1 MHCLKQTAAWQWLV
15 ANRAWLVNVY
25 LFANIIGVTLWQA
38 AAPLK
43 AGRFGLVEGAFVAQ
57 NLVLAGVVLM
67 RRDHRAIDVR
77 IGHQL
82 IALAAFFSGA
92 FMAGQPPSEG
102 AGLQTTSLIVSVAA
116 NLLGIATLL
125 NLGRSF
131 GILIACR
138 EIRTGGLYAII
149 RHPMY
154 LSDILLRTGFVLG
167 HRTPVALAL
176 MLLSVGLYI
185 WRAILEERF
194 LLGQPGYPEY
204 MRKVRYRL
212 LPGVF

>member
-1 MHCLKQTAAWQWLV
+1 VWRWLA
-15 ANRAWLVNVY
+15 ANRAWLVNIY
-25 LFANIIGVTLWQA
+25 LFANILGVTLWQA
-38 AAPLK
+38 IDPWRS
-43 AGRFGLVEGAFVAQ
+43 GYFGVADGIFVAQ

-67 RRDHRAIDVR
+67 RRDHRAIDTRV
-77 IGHQL
+77 GHQL
-82 IALAAFFSGA
+82 IAVAAFFSGA
-92 FMAGQPPSEG
+92 FMVGQPPSEG
-102 AGLQTTSLIVSVAA
+102 AALQAVSLIVSVAA

>member
-1 MHCLKQTAAWQWLV
+1 MHRLRQTALWLWLV

-25 LFANIIGVTLWQA
+25 LFANILGVTLWQA
-38 AAPLK
+38 LEPWRS
-43 AGRFGLVEGAFVAQ
+43 GRFGVAAGIFVAQ

-67 RRDHRAIDVR
+67 RRDHRAVDMR
-77 IGHQL
+77 AGHQL
-82 IALAAFFSGA
+82 VALAAFFSGA
-92 FMAGQPPSEG
+92 FMAGQAPSEG
-102 AGLQTTSLIVSVAA
+102 AALQTVALIVSVAA

-154 LSDILLRTGFVLG
+154 LSDILLRIGFVLG
-167 HRTPVALAL
+167 HRTPGAMAL
-176 MLLSVGLYI
+176 MLLSVGLYV
-185 WRAILEERF
+185 WRAYLEEQF
-194 LLGQPGYPEY
+194 LLGQPGYRAY
-204 MRKVRYRL
+204 MQKVRYRL

>member
-1 MHCLKQTAAWQWLV
+1 MHRLRQTTLWQWLA

-25 LFANIIGVTLWQA
+25 LFANILGVTLWQA
-38 AAPLK
+38 LEPWRS
-43 AGRFGLVEGAFVAQ
+43 GRFGAAAGIFVAQ

-67 RRDHRAIDVR
+67 RCDHRAVDMR
-77 IGHQL
+77 AGHQL
-82 IALAAFFSGA
+82 VALAAFFSGA
-92 FMAGQPPSEG
+92 FMAGQAPSEG
-102 AGLQTTSLIVSVAA
+102 ATLQTVALIVSVAA

-154 LSDILLRTGFVLG
+154 LSDILLRIGFVLG
-167 HRTPVALAL
+167 HRTPAAVAL
-176 MLLSVGLYI
+176 MLLSVGLYV
-185 WRAILEERF
+185 WRARLEEQF
-194 LLGQPGYPEY
+194 LIGQPGYREY
-204 MRKVRYRL
+204 MQKVRYRL

>member
-1 MHCLKQTAAWQWLV
+1 VWQWLAV
-15 ANRAWLVNVY
+15 NRAWLVNVY
-25 LFANIIGVTLWQA
+25 LFANILGVTLWQA
-38 AAPLK
+38 IDPWRS
-43 AGRFGLVEGAFVAQ
+43 GRFGLAEGIFVAQ

-67 RRDHRAIDVR
+67 RRDHRTIDTRV
-77 IGHQL
+77 GHQL
-82 IALAAFFSGA
+82 IAVAAFFSGA
-92 FMAGQPPSEG
+92 FMVGQPPSAG
-102 AGLQTTSLIVSVAA
+102 AALQTTSLIVAVAA

-131 GILIACR
+131 GILIAWR

-154 LSDILLRTGFVLG
+154 LSDILLRIGFLLG
-167 HRTPVALAL
+167 HRTPAALAL

-194 LLGQPGYPEY
+194 LFGQPGYPEY
-204 MRKVRYRL
+204 MQKVRYRL